1 MFGLYT
7 LCTKRSKDGYD
18 DSAEIKIDFLLLIF
32 LKILECIWW
41 PLHLIFL
48 FKSKKWLKY
57 HLLAYQIWKQYWQPP
72 QKFLARNYKLN
83 KKKIAKIAFIETKIL
98 ELQSPTWSDYKHH
111 QTVEFLPCVF
121 LNSAEALSK
130 FYTRRTCDKAIV
142 YIILPWHSNL
152 MAKV

>member
-7 LCTKRSKDGYD
+7 LCTKRWSKDGYD

-83 KKKIAKIAFIETKIL
+83 KKRLLIL
-98 ELQSPTWSDYKHH
+98 HSLKPKYWNYKVLLGPIISIIR
-111 QTVEFLPCVF
+111 Q
-121 LNSAEALSK
+121 LNSLLVFFSIQQK
-130 FYTRRTCDKAIV
+130 RYQNSTLGGPVTKQ
-142 YIILPWHSNL
+142 
-152 MAKV
+152 